1 MQNSSFKFL
10 GFLAILILVAFGIHL
25 FALSFTDH
33 SLFGNQIVL
42 SYVVNYLLAAVV
54 LIVVE
59 KTLNKNS
66 AQAGFV
72 FMAGSAL
79 KFLVFFLVFYPIY
92 KADDEMQ
99 TVEFA
104 TFFIPYAICLI
115 TEVIYLSKQL
125 NNQ

>member
-1 MQNSSFKFL
+1 
-10 GFLAILILVAFGIHL
+10 
-25 FALSFTDH
+25 
-33 SLFGNQIVL
+33 
-42 SYVVNYLLAAVV
+42 VVNYLLAAVV

-99 TVEFA
+99 AVEFA
-104 TFFIPYAICLI
+104 AFFIPYSICLI
-115 TEVIYLSKQL
+115 AEVIYLSKQL

>member
-1 MQNSSFKFL
+1 MKRLSFKFL
-10 GFLAILILVAFGIHL
+10 GFLVILLLAAFGIHL
-25 FALSFTDH
+25 FVLSFTDH
-33 SLFGNQIVL
+33 SLFGNQIIL
-42 SYVVNYLLAAVV
+42 SYVVNYILAAVV

-59 KTLNKNS
+59 KTLQNNS
-66 AQAGFV
+66 SQAGFV

-99 TVEFA
+99 AVEFA
-104 TFFIPYAICLI
+104 AFFIPYAICLI
-115 TEVIYLSKQL
+115 AEVIYLSKQL

>member
-10 GFLAILILVAFGIHL
+10 GFLAILLLITFGIHL
-25 FALSFTDH
+25 LANSFTDY
-33 SLFGNQIVL
+33 SLFGNQIIL
-42 SYVVNYLLAAVV
+42 SYVINYFLAAVV
-54 LIVVE
+54 LVIVE

-92 KADDEMQ
+92 KTDGEMQ
-99 TVEFA
+99 TIEFA
-104 TFFIPYAICLI
+104 AFFIPYAICLI
-115 TEVIYLSKQL
+115 AEVIYLSKQL

>member
-1 MQNSSFKFL
+1 MQNTSFKFL
-10 GFLAILILVAFGIHL
+10 GFLAILILVTFGIHL

-54 LIVVE
+54 LIIVE

-92 KADDEMQ
+92 KADDKMQ
-99 TVEFA
+99 TIEFA
-104 TFFIPYAICLI
+104 AFFIPYSVCLI

>member
-1 MQNSSFKFL
+1 MQNSNIKFL
-10 GFLAILILVAFGIHL
+10 GFLAILILAVFGVHL
-25 FALSFTDH
+25 FALSFTNH
-33 SLFGNQIVL
+33 PLFGNQIIL
-42 SYVVNYLLAAVV
+42 SYVLNYLLAAVV
-54 LIVVE
+54 LIIVE
-59 KTLNKNS
+59 KTLQKNS

-92 KADDEMQ
+92 KTDDEMQ
-99 TVEFA
+99 TVEFT